1 MSEQG
6 KEKEKENTHHQLK
19 RSIGLFQAIMYCIG
33 LILGAGI
40 YVIIGDVAGNAG
52 NAMWISFIVAAFIAL
67 MTGFSYAELSS
78 IFPKS
83 AAEYV
88 YAKNVFGNDFAASII
103 GCLTYSERETISPV
117 LSECIGFSKPSGIG
131 RSGTTNNI
139 MSCVLIF

>member
-1 MSEQG
+1 
-6 KEKEKENTHHQLK
+6 
-19 RSIGLFQAIMYCIG
+19 
-33 LILGAGI
+33 
-40 YVIIGDVAGNAG
+40 
-52 NAMWISFIVAAFIAL
+52 

-139 MSCVLIF
+139 MSCDFDILIIIIIRDRFYKIDGII